1 MSISN
6 HDNQKKSEDT
16 KLLIANLKKYVSGED
31 LKLVIQ
37 LLQIVKNNDDSK
49 SVATRADEFCSSL
62 W

>member
-31 LKLVIQ
+31 LKLVIK